1 MSTVLTIY
9 NQQSFCRQ
17 LLPSD
22 NNVDYYFTLAGKK
35 FCLKN
40 NLQLHL
46 EIINKAWR
54 VLPGKDY
61 LLFLENEDGVQ
72 ALSSACPLKDGMRLL
87 VQTPD
92 MAQVRIRVRESE
104 FLRPYQKVLFPS
116 SGQIRIG
123 TDSSCDIRIP
133 GGERPR
139 QDATAFEAQQD
150 ASASEPR
157 QDAPASGLQ
166 EDSLLVRLSRKEGQ
180 TYLENLSG
188 GSVFHNMSAVRGLTL
203 LPPGD
208 VIDLSG

>member
-61 LLFLENEDGVQ
+61 LLFLENKDGVQ

-123 TDSSCDIRIP
+123 T
-133 GGERPR
+133 
-139 QDATAFEAQQD
+139 
-150 ASASEPR
+150 
-157 QDAPASGLQ
+157 APAGCACFRSSAGCVSFRTAAGYVCFRTAGGQSAGPPQQ
-166 EDSLLVRLSRKEGQ
+166 ERRTDI
-180 TYLENLSG
+180 
-188 GSVFHNMSAVRGLTL
+188 
-203 LPPGD
+203 P
-208 VIDLSG
+208 

>member
-61 LLFLENEDGVQ
+61 LLFLVYFVSNN
-72 ALSSACPLKDGMRLL
+72 
-87 VQTPD
+87 
-92 MAQVRIRVRESE
+92 
-104 FLRPYQKVLFPS
+104 FL
-116 SGQIRIG
+116 
-123 TDSSCDIRIP
+123 
-133 GGERPR
+133 
-139 QDATAFEAQQD
+139 
-150 ASASEPR
+150 
-157 QDAPASGLQ
+157 
-166 EDSLLVRLSRKEGQ
+166 
-180 TYLENLSG
+180 N
-188 GSVFHNMSAVRGLTL
+188 
-203 LPPGD
+203 
-208 VIDLSG
+208 